1 MGHIFDFQDA
11 KIFQDWWDLPENQ
24 AALHRENQLM
34 ETLLEPVRGRSV
46 LDIGCGTGLG
56 LQFFM
61 ELGLSVTG
69 LDPSPYMLDAAAA
82 ALGNRA
88 DLHRG
93 VAEDLPFDDN
103 SFHYVCLAKTL
114 EFVDN
119 PKAAIAE
126 ACRVAKDRV
135 YIGMTNRH
143 AVRKIQRRFKDMPP
157 DSFLNKAHFY
167 SIWEIKDTVYQ
178 LLGDVPVVWRS
189 LPDIPMAS
197 GKLARRLEQ
206 SRLLQRCPFGDYT
219 GMVITPIPRFKTRPL
234 QLPCTANPRP
244 GGVIG

>member
-1 MGHIFDFQDA
+1 MGHIFDFQDVIA
-11 KIFQDWWDLPENQ
+11 CQDWYGQPENQ
-24 AALHRENQLM
+24 VAIQRETRLM

-46 LDIGCGTGLG
+46 LDIGCGLGIG
-56 LQFFM
+56 LQFFL

-82 ALGNRA
+82 TLGNRA

-103 SFHYVCLAKTL
+103 SFHYVCLVKTL

-135 YIGMTNRH
+135 YIGITTRH
-143 AVRKIQRRFKDMPP
+143 AVRKIQRRCKDRSL
-157 DSFLNKAHFY
+157 DSFLSKAHYY

-178 LLGDVPVVWRS
+178 LLGDVPVAWRS

-197 GKLARRLEQ
+197 GRLARRLEQ

-219 GMVITPIPRFKTRPL
+219 GMVITPIPRLKTRPL
-234 QLPCTANPRP
+234 HLPCTANPRP
-244 GGVIG
+244 GGVSG

>member
-1 MGHIFDFQDA
+1 MGHIFDFQDV
-11 KIFQDWWDLPENQ
+11 KTLQDLYGQPEIQ
-24 AALHRENQLM
+24 AAGHREARLM
-34 ETLLEPVRGRSV
+34 QALLDPVRGRNI
-46 LDIGCGTGLG
+46 LDIGCGMGIG
-56 LQFFM
+56 LQFFL

-88 DLHRG
+88 ELHRG

-103 SFHYVCLAKTL
+103 SFHYVCLVKTL
-114 EFVDN
+114 EFVDD

-135 YIGMTNRH
+135 YIGIMNRH
-143 AVRKIQRRFKDMPP
+143 AVKKIKRHGKEIPP

-167 SIWEIKDTVYQ
+167 SIWKIKETVHQ
-178 LLGDVPVVWRS
+178 LLGNVPVTWRS
-189 LPDIPMAS
+189 LPNIS
-197 GKLARRLEQ
+197 VGSWKLAKCLEE

-219 GMVITPIPRFKTRPL
+219 GMVITPIPRLKTRPL
-234 QLPCTANPRP
+234 HLPCTATPRP
-244 GGVIG
+244 GGVAG

>member
-1 MGHIFDFQDA
+1 MGHIFDFQDVKA
-11 KIFQDWWDLPENQ
+11 YQDWYGQPENK
-24 AALHRENQLM
+24 ATIHRENRLM
-34 ETLLEPVRGRSV
+34 QTLIEPVRGRNV
-46 LDIGCGTGLG
+46 LDIGCGIGIG

-69 LDPSPYMLDAAAA
+69 LDPSPYMLDTAAA

-103 SFHYVCLAKTL
+103 SFHYVCLIKTL

-119 PKAAIAE
+119 PKEAIAE

-135 YIGMTNRH
+135 YIGITTCH
-143 AVRKIQRRFKDMPP
+143 AVKKIQRRSKEIPL
-157 DSFLNKAHFY
+157 DSFLSKAHFL

-178 LLGDVPVVWRS
+178 LLGDVPVAWRS
-189 LPDIPMAS
+189 LPDIPMTS

-234 QLPCTANPRP
+234 HLPCTANPRP
-244 GGVIG
+244 GGVVG